1 MQLGLRSTSGGR
13 VGGEFAH
20 WPPRCWIS
28 TELRLRQLVSGY
40 QPQEKRGDPRSR
52 NISTLPLSLPRKHT
66 TLPPRNGQ
74 IPTFYLRTCSV

>member
-20 WPPRCWIS
+20 WPPGRWIS

-40 QPQEKRGDPRSR
+40 R
-52 NISTLPLSLPRKHT
+52 
-66 TLPPRNGQ
+66 PPSHKKNGE
-74 IPTFYLRTCSV
+74 T